1 MNSEV
6 ARPVVDKQM
15 SPLRKKSKISDMINQ
30 KKVSPEIV
38 YNSSTV
44 MEKEIGKRIESSLII
59 GDTMTVQDD
68 SIDNPLRIS
77 HNT

>member
-30 KKVSPEIV
+30 RKASPVVAI
-38 YNSSTV
+38 NSSTV
-44 MEKEIGKRIESSLII
+44 MEKELGKRFESSLVV

-68 SIDNPLRIS
+68 SIDNPLRMS